1 MPGKY
6 AGLCLAALL
15 VFGAGVFAPLSAE
28 VPEEVQDFWH
38 DFSEAGKATV
48 EGAGELFSAAGKRI
62 REAAAEAA
70 ENTGFS
76 AENRETPDNPEGR
89 PVSPVPAVCGV
100 WKYDGGSAQTRLT
113 VREDGTMEAEWSE
126 SFGSSTVWRGTWSD
140 NGSMLRFSITEQAQ
154 VSFLKERIQ
163 DVSLVWK
170 ILYRPAE
177 DGRGMWFT
185 SSDMPVDSAGNGF
198 SDGRLFTGR

>member
-1 MPGKY
+1 MSGKY
-6 AGLCLAALL
+6 AGLYLAALL
-15 VFGAGVFAPLSAE
+15 VFGAGAFAPLSAE

-38 DFSEAGKATV
+38 DFSEAGKATA

-70 ENTGFS
+70 ENAGIS
-76 AENRETPDNPEGR
+76 AEDRETPDSPENR
-89 PVSPVPAVCGV
+89 PASPVPAVCGV

-163 DVSLVWK
+163 DVSLVWE